1 LKPGTSW
8 TNLRSAT
15 WAKTS
20 QRKALHAINRWTTAQ
35 ARPMLRSMPQRLR
48 PTFQALAIVPRAR
61 NRFRRL
67 LKEDNFVCRTA
78 RGRLA
83 TTKRRL
89 IKPWRYNTSHNLICV
104 INAEGVEFSAI
115 SKKSWLFAAFSV
127 PKECDNE

>member
-1 LKPGTSW
+1 
-8 TNLRSAT
+8 
-15 WAKTS
+15 
-20 QRKALHAINRWTTAQ
+20 
-35 ARPMLRSMPQRLR
+35 MPQRLR
-48 PTFQALAIVPRAR
+48 PTFQGLAIVPRAR

-89 IKPWRYNTSHNLICV
+89 IKPWRYKPLAKQAPIVRISPSNTSHNLICV